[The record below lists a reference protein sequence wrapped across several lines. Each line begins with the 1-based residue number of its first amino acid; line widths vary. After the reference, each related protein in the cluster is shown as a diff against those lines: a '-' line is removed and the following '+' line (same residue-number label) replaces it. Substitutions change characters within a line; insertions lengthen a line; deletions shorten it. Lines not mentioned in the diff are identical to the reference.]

1 MDNATNFG
9 VSVSFPLT
17 LTTFWDV
24 QVLGNIS
31 QETFNGNVEST
42 TIDLKNNLWDY
53 RIQNILKL
61 PSDFLVDITFTQR
74 SKWIWR
80 GSVFIE
86 GTQGLSF
93 GIRKDFLDKKLQ
105 VRITGS
111 DILRT
116 ESDYPYTSNYGGI
129 LLDGTYI
136 ADNRRF
142 GMGLTYNF
150 GGPKKESKKVNNGL
164 DDELDRIQD

>member
-9 VSVSFPLT
+9 VSVSVPVT
-17 LTTFWDV
+17 LSKFWDV
-24 QVLGNIS
+24 LVLGNLS
-31 QETFNGNVEST
+31 KETFDGNVEST
-42 TIDLKNNLWDY
+42 TIDIENNLWNY
-53 RIQNILKL
+53 RIQNNIKIS
-61 PSDFLVDITFTQR
+61 PDFLVDITFTQR

-86 GTQGLSF
+86 GTEGLSF

-116 ESDYPYTSNYGGI
+116 ESEYPYTSDYGGI
-129 LLDGTYI
+129 MLDGTYI

-142 GMGLTYNF
+142 GMGITYNF
-150 GGPKKESKKVNNGL
+150 GGPKKESKKVKNGL
-164 DDELDRIQD
+164 GDELDRIQN